1 MSNSR
6 GSWELPISEGEMSR
20 LTSEMDEAHRATLP
34 VMTAS
39 ARDLSTELKDLESS
53 RSDRIDEERAHLAR
67 RRFLTGAGASAAMLA
82 LAACGGKSS
91 TTPTGGSA
99 SGSPSAGTSASA
111 SASSS
116 AGAGKYTGDLKV
128 VALAVALE
136 NQAVGA
142 YQAALKAANAG
153 KLGKV
158 PPAVATFIQ
167 TAMAQ
172 HKDHANAWNGV
183 LSSAG
188 KPKITDVPLS
198 NQAATTKA
206 LGQVKDVTG
215 VAKLALQLEDQ
226 ATETYVFATYNV
238 KSMGG
243 VNTAATIAPV
253 EAMHAAILHYVL
265 GQYPVPDAFI
275 GTKNAA
281 SPSLLTV

>member
-1 MSNSR
+1 MSSSR

-20 LTSEMDEAHRATLP
+20 LTSEMDEAHRELLP

-39 ARDLSTELKDLESS
+39 ARELSTELKDLESS
-53 RSDRIDEERAHLAR
+53 APDRRQEERVHLAR

-82 LAACGGKSS
+82 LAACGGKPGD
-91 TTPTGGSA
+91 TPAGGSA
-99 SGSPSAGTSASA
+99 SGSASTGA

-116 AGAGKYTGDLKV
+116 GKAGQYTGDLKV
-128 VALAVALE
+128 VALATALE

-172 HKDHANAWNGV
+172 HKDHADAWNGV

-188 KPKITDVPLS
+188 KPKITGVPLS
-198 NQAATTKA
+198 DQPTVTKE

-215 VAKLALQLEDQ
+215 VAKLALRLEDQ
-226 ATETYVFATYNV
+226 ATETYVFATSNV

-253 EAMHAAILHYVL
+253 EAMHAAILHFVL

>member
-1 MSNSR
+1 MSSSK
-6 GSWELPISEGEMSR
+6 GGWELPISEGEMSR
-20 LTSEMDEAHRATLP
+20 LTHELDEAHRETLP
-34 VMTAS
+34 VMAAS
-39 ARDLSTELKDLESS
+39 ARDLSAELKDLGTAGPG
-53 RSDRIDEERAHLAR
+53 RIEAERTRLAR

-82 LAACGGKSS
+82 LAACGGKSG

-99 SGSPSAGTSASA
+99 SGSPSA

-116 AGAGKYTGDLKV
+116 GGAGKYTGDLKV

-172 HKDHANAWNGV
+172 HKDHADAWNGV

-198 NQAATTKA
+198 SQPAVTKA

-226 ATETYVFATYNV
+226 ATETYVFATSNV

-275 GTKNAA
+275 GTKKAA

>member
-1 MSNSR
+1 MSSTK
-6 GSWELPISEGEMSR
+6 GSWELPISEGELSR

-34 VMTAS
+34 VMAAS
-39 ARDLSTELKDLESS
+39 ARDLSAELKDLGTSGP
-53 RSDRIDEERAHLAR
+53 DPVQEERSHLAR

-82 LAACGGKSS
+82 LAACGGKTS
-91 TTPTGGSA
+91 TTPTGAGASA
-99 SGSPSAGTSASA
+99 STSASA

-116 AGAGKYTGDLKV
+116 GGASKYTGDLKV
-128 VALAVALE
+128 VALSVALE
-136 NQAVGA
+136 NQAVAA

-158 PPAVATFIQ
+158 PPAIATFIQ

-172 HKDHANAWNGV
+172 HKDHADAWNGV

-198 NQAATTKA
+198 DQPAVTKA

-238 KSMGG
+238 KSLGG

-275 GTKNAA
+275 GTKKAA